1 MSTLLNWI
9 QAYYKFDEATGTLAE
24 TSVWSSDIT
33 MSHSWILWGTWKINN
48 GADFSGGN
56 NRIGTSSAIL
66 TWTTDF
72 AIGMWARFPDN
83 AVQFFFDN
91 RNGTQNQNRI
101 FFSRQSNTS
110 DTAWRRIRFFYNITT
125 QNQSLY
131 STSDINDNEWY
142 LLGFQ
147 SVWTTLS
154 LWINWVQNNT
164 LTRAAWNILQSW
176 TWKWGNHYVV
186 SSTFTG
192 LKGNL
197 DEAPVYNRWLTSA
210 EWLEL
215 YNSWNWLSYPFTSKS
230 SAWFLMRNF

>member
-1 MSTLLNWI
+1 MSTLLDWL

-33 MSHSWILWGTWKINN
+33 MSHTWILWSAGKINN

-56 NRIGTSSAIL
+56 DRIGTGNAIL

-83 AVQFFFDN
+83 ALQFFFDN
-91 RNGTQNQNRI
+91 RTSTANNRI
-101 FFSRQSNTS
+101 FFSRQSSTS
-110 DTAWRRIRFFYNITT
+110 DTAWRRIRWYYNTSWNNI
-125 QNQSLY
+125 SLY
-131 STSDINDNEWY
+131 STSDTNDNEWC

-147 SVWTTLS
+147 RVWNLFS
-154 LWINWVQNNT
+154 IWINWVQNNSQT
-164 LTRAAWNILQSW
+164 SAVWNILQSW

-186 SSTFTG
+186 SWTFTG
-192 LKGNL
+192 LKWNL

-215 YNSWNWLSYPFTSKS
+215 YNSWAWLSYPFRKP
-230 SAWFLMRNF
+230 AWFLMRNF

>member
-9 QAYYKFDEATGTLAE
+9 QAYYKFDETTGTLAE

-33 MSHSWILWGTWKINN
+33 MSHSWILWGAWKINN

-72 AIGMWARFPDN
+72 AIGMWAIFPDN
-83 AVQFFFDN
+83 TLQFFLDN
-91 RNGTQNQNRI
+91 NSGSALNRM

-110 DTAWRRIRFFYNITT
+110 TTAWRRIRFFYRDTGT
-125 QNQSLY
+125 RESVY
-131 STSDINDNEWY
+131 STEDTNDNEWY

-147 SVWTTLS
+147 KEWNVFS
-154 LWINWVQNNT
+154 LWINWVQNNSQVSSKS
-164 LTRAAWNILQSW
+164 NVLQTW
-176 TWKWGNHYVV
+176 TWKWGNHFIV
-186 SSTFTG
+186 SSTSTG

-197 DEAPVYNRWLTSA
+197 DEAWVWNRWLTSA

-215 YNSWNWLSYPFTSKS
+215 YNSWAWLSYPFTSES